1 MLQKPQP
8 TLEPNIEE
16 QLRDMLQALD
26 MVRST
31 PWDGI
36 TPQVITPV
44 IGDAKDKAIDDIL
57 EKLRAHY
64 SNAERN
70 IR

>member
-1 MLQKPQP
+1 M
-8 TLEPNIEE
+8 NIED
-16 QLRDMLQALD
+16 QLRGLLEALD
-26 MVRST
+26 MVRQT

-36 TPQVITPV
+36 TAQVITPV